1 MPVRM
6 LLPAPNRGDL
16 AESRQCWR
24 RRAAGSWAAVVAA
37 ARGPRSPTRTRS
49 WIRQPGARISR
60 AEVAET
66 IYTALSSKKNAR
78 RVTGM
83 LAQPGIPPEA
93 AACAWAPV
101 RHAPPGS
108 RRMHTAAASMTVMAS
123 VKGRSHR
130 ASGGPTR
137 LLQGRVSPETHEAA
151 RAAADQD
158 GMSIASYLEHL
169 VLEDAR
175 RRQTTPR
182 PALCQEAIAI

>member
-1 MPVRM
+1 MTSLSRVSAGAVGRQGRRGGAWTTITYPV
-6 LLPAPNRGDL
+6 LDPATGT
-16 AESRQCWR
+16 W
-24 RRAAGSWAAVVAA
+24 
-37 ARGPRSPTRTRS
+37 
-49 WIRQPGARISR
+49 ISR
-60 AEVAET
+60 AKVAET
-66 IYTALSSKKNAR
+66 TYAAFSSMKKGQE
-78 RVTGM
+78 VTGM
-83 LAQPGIPPEA
+83 LRQPRIPPEP

-108 RRMHTAAASMTVMAS
+108 HRMHTAAASMTVMAS

-137 LLQGRVSPETHEAA
+137 LLQGRVSPETHDAA

-175 RRQTTPR
+175 RRQTNPR